1 MAQKHWQKK
10 FGQAGDTLENEG
22 IAMIEIAQIAL
33 AIYGILLI
41 VGGTI
46 GKMKSGSS
54 ASLFAGAICG
64 IAALIWILA
73 KSERSRRWVFDRRIG
88 QLIAHGHFYE
98 PICPHAKIYARRI
111 GAAAQSFGG
120 YFDNDGETGIPV
132 KS

>member
-1 MAQKHWQKK
+1 
-10 FGQAGDTLENEG
+10 
-22 IAMIEIAQIAL
+22 MIEIAQIVL

-41 VGGTI
+41 VGGII

-64 IAALIWILA
+64 IVALIGFWQSLSDPAAGFLTGGLVGLLLTRHI
-73 KSERSRRWVFDRRIG
+73 
-88 QLIAHGHFYE
+88 YE
-98 PICPHAKIYARRI
+98 PICPHAKIYARGI
-111 GAAAQSFGG
+111 DPVAQSLGR